1 MRRFVVFA
9 VCLLALAPAFES
21 ASAADNSKGSVQ
33 RSWISTSSGG
43 QAANQFSVAKV
54 KRLYANFTWK
64 KPAAAGQVLTIEWR
78 DPAGALRARW
88 KDKTIKADKTGTRLF
103 AWVGSALVKGKLGSW
118 RAVLSVG
125 NKPIS
130 SHRFRVVA

>member
-1 MRRFVVFA
+1 MRRLVVLT
-9 VCLLALAPAFES
+9 VCLLALVPAFHT
-21 ASAADNSKGSVQ
+21 AGAAESKGSIA

-43 QAANQFSVAKV
+43 PSANQFSVAKV

-64 KPAAAGQVLTIEWR
+64 KPATTGQVLTIEWR
-78 DPAGALRARW
+78 DPAGQLRARW
-88 KDKTIKADKTGTRLF
+88 KDKTIAEDKAGTRLF
-103 AWVGSALVKGKLGSW
+103 AWVGSGLVKGKLGSW